1 MSRDLTRAADLGRA
15 LPLAVGAALMT
26 AAPAAAQLVTPFPI
40 PAPPP
45 ASAGVAPITIA
56 DGLTLKPLADL
67 RIRYE
72 NVHQDGIAKDA
83 DAVTA
88 RLRPGV
94 ELATRSGFSALVE
107 AEGTLPID
115 PDYNSSTNGRTAY
128 AGVSD
133 PRNVELNRAQVQYRS
148 KAVTITAGRQLI
160 ALDDQRFVGPAAWRQ
175 NEQTFDAVRVEAK
188 AIGPFFADVAYS
200 WSDRTI
206 YGITADK
213 LPATSTVKQAIGGD
227 NVFAGAGVKLGPL
240 TAKGFAYLVD
250 QDAPGR
256 QIFSSQTYGIRASA
270 KVPAGPLTVN
280 LLGSYARQSDYSSN
294 PTHYAASYWIVE
306 GSTSVRGVGATVGYE
321 VLGADGGGANTSFQ
335 TPLASL
341 HKFNGYADKFT
352 VTPADGLTDLY
363 ATVAYT
369 LPGFRLLPGL
379 AAGVTYHRFDSDRS
393 TRRYGDEWDPQ
404 VSFRLHTVGVL
415 VKYATYTADT
425 FATDTRKFW
434 IELDWTT

>member
-1 MSRDLTRAADLGRA
+1 MTIRNTMSRDLTRAADLGRA

-256 QIFSSQTYGIRASA
+256 Q
-270 KVPAGPLTVN
+270 
-280 LLGSYARQSDYSSN
+280 
-294 PTHYAASYWIVE
+294 
-306 GSTSVRGVGATVGYE
+306 
-321 VLGADGGGANTSFQ
+321 
-335 TPLASL
+335 
-341 HKFNGYADKFT
+341 
-352 VTPADGLTDLY
+352 
-363 ATVAYT
+363 
-369 LPGFRLLPGL
+369 
-379 AAGVTYHRFDSDRS
+379 
-393 TRRYGDEWDPQ
+393 
-404 VSFRLHTVGVL
+404 
-415 VKYATYTADT
+415 
-425 FATDTRKFW
+425 
-434 IELDWTT
+434 